1 MGAAKRRKQHDP
13 NYGNPWAENGR
24 AQRWYEQ
31 MLKELP
37 PFCLPDMGHR
47 LYREG
52 SMTSTLSIEG
62 ECSLLPD
69 SMGLQLALRTKTEC
83 VSILLSKEEAL
94 KIFEERLILRGY
106 RTAMID
112 LDSNEAKIEGKLR
125 PDLRFRVA
133 NGEWVLPLEGKVLEP
148 PAVLFDMPSG
158 PTYHIYCG
166 PE

>member
-37 PFCLPDMGHR
+37 SFCLPDMGHH
-47 LYREG
+47 LYREK
-52 SMTSTLSIEG
+52 SMTVTLVIDHR
-62 ECSLLPD
+62 CFLLPD
-69 SMGLQLALRTKTEC
+69 EMGLQVTVRTKTEC
-83 VSILLSKEEAL
+83 VSILFPKEEAL
-94 KIFEERLILRGY
+94 KMVKERLLPKETERFIMELG
-106 RTAMID
+106 D
-112 LDSNEAKIEGKLR
+112 DQVKIEGKLR

-133 NGEWVLPLEGKVLEP
+133 NGEWILPLEGKVLEP